1 MAGNVPNCDWQE
13 QSHILSNLGNPI
25 TTQISADSLSKVTAQ
40 FESLLNCTT
49 NIPGR
54 LFSVGFSFS
63 AFPAR
68 HAGFRPILRVPRYQ
82 QPAANSADFP
92 TVRFFSAL
100 CSQKIVEN
108 RIHLAHAERLCSQ

>member
-49 NIPGR
+49 SFAWCVPETWFTVYSGDMLNTLHPNGFLPGSTR
-54 LFSVGFSFS
+54 QESRSKN
-63 AFPAR
+63 
-68 HAGFRPILRVPRYQ
+68 PR
-82 QPAANSADFP
+82 S
-92 TVRFFSAL
+92 
-100 CSQKIVEN
+100 
-108 RIHLAHAERLCSQ
+108 